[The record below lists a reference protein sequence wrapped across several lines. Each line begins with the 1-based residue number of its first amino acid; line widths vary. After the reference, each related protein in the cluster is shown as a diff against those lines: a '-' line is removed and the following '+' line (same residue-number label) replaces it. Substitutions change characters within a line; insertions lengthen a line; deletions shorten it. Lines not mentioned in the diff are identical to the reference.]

1 MLSRLKLVP
10 TLFTIPSLIIL
21 VSLGVWQLQRMEW
34 KADLISKLQER
45 STMAAEPLPQGDLS
59 MDDMEFMHVKMTGH
73 FLNES
78 EMFLL
83 NRSLNGN
90 PGLHVITP
98 FQRDDVPGAP
108 VILVNRGWVPF
119 DKKEQSTRE
128 EGLVDGQTTVNG
140 IVRFQRPITGLQ
152 HVFLPE
158 NELERN
164 MWYSINST
172 QMGNKVGTSLPNY
185 YVVDGN
191 DTVQGLFPVGRQWR
205 LDIPNNHL
213 QYALTWFFLAIALAV
228 IFVLY
233 HRPPKQDPQ
242 SDA

>member
-10 TLFTIPSLIIL
+10 TLITIPSLIIL
-21 VSLGVWQLQRMEW
+21 VWLGVWQLQRMDW
-34 KADLISKLQER
+34 KADLITKLQER
-45 STMAAEPLPQGDLS
+45 STMAAETLPPGDLS
-59 MDDMEFMHVKMTGH
+59 IDDMEFRQVKMTGR
-73 FLNES
+73 FLNEA
-78 EMFLL
+78 EMLLL

-90 PGLHVITP
+90 PGLHVLTP
-98 FQRDDVPGAP
+98 FQRDDVPGSP

-119 DKKEQSTRE
+119 DRKEQDTRE
-128 EGLVDGQTTVNG
+128 EGLIDGQTTVNG

-158 NELERN
+158 NEPDRN
-164 MWYSINST
+164 MWYSINSD
-172 QMGNKVGTSLPNY
+172 QMGNQIGMPVPNY

-191 DTVQGLFPVGRQWR
+191 DAVPGLYPVGRQWR

-213 QYALTWFFLAIALAV
+213 QYALTWFFLAIALGV

-233 HRPPKQDPQ
+233 HRPAKQGSP
-242 SDA
+242 SDV

>member
-10 TLFTIPSLIIL
+10 TLITIPSLIIL
-21 VSLGVWQLQRMEW
+21 VWLGVWQLQRMDW
-34 KADLISKLQER
+34 KADLITKLQER
-45 STMAAEPLPQGDLS
+45 STMAAETLPPGDLS
-59 MDDMEFMHVKMTGH
+59 IDDMEFRQVKVTGR
-73 FLNES
+73 FLNEA

-90 PGLHVITP
+90 PGLHVLTP
-98 FQRDDVPGAP
+98 FQRDDVPGSP

-119 DKKEQSTRE
+119 DRKEQDTRE
-128 EGLVDGQTTVNG
+128 EGLIDGQTTVNG

-158 NELERN
+158 NEPDRN
-164 MWYSINST
+164 MWYSINSD
-172 QMGNKVGTSLPNY
+172 QMGNQIGMPVPNY

-191 DTVQGLFPVGRQWR
+191 DAVPGLYPVGRQWR

-213 QYALTWFFLAIALAV
+213 KYALTWFFLAIALGV

-233 HRPPKQDPQ
+233 HRSP
-242 SDA
+242 SDV